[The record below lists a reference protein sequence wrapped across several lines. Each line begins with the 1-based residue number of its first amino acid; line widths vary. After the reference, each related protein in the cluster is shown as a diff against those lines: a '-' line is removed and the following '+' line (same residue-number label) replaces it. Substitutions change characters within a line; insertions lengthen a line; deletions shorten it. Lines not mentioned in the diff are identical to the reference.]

1 MRKLILSALL
11 VAATS
16 SLFAQKLED
25 IQNQI
30 GKKKYAD
37 AKGKV
42 DAALNDPKNQSNAD
56 FWFAKAQVYNNLA
69 KEKQDTVLQ
78 AEALAAIQKYF
89 ELESKKEE
97 SKRAVKSALEGH
109 QTAFDIY
116 SSYFKTGV
124 DAFQAQNW
132 QQAYNNFSKTLTAFD
147 VLSKNKI
154 TNVTLDTTA
163 VLYAGYSAQ
172 NARLTDQAAQHY
184 AKLADIK
191 IADTSY
197 MSIYEY
203 LVGYYQ
209 EKKDEA
215 NAQKYINLGKSL
227 FPNNPNWVAYE
238 LQGLDGDKA
247 KKIAKLEEMIQQ
259 NPTNADLLMEYAVD
273 LFNYTYG
280 KDKPADYEKRQND
293 LTTALKRTVEVNPSY
308 AYAYYI
314 LTQHLSNQIYDLQQN
329 RSAIKGTKPEDV
341 KKKQD
346 INKQIDALVE
356 DQFKYASAAY
366 DLYDKMGANIKSGEK
381 ASFKAVTNLLI
392 DYHTMKK
399 QMDKVKVYE
408 AKLDTIK

>member
-16 SLFAQKLED
+16 SLFAQKLDD
-25 IQNQI
+25 IQEKI
-30 GKKKYAD
+30 GKKKYGE
-37 AKGKV
+37 AKEKV
-42 DAALNDPKNQSNAD
+42 DAALADPKNQSTAD

-69 KEKQDTVLQ
+69 KEKQDTALQ

-89 ELESKKEE
+89 ELESGKEE

-116 SSYFKTGV
+116 SNYFKSGV
-124 DAFQAQNW
+124 SSFQAQNW
-132 QQAYNNFSKTLTAFD
+132 QQAYNNFTKTLDAFN
-147 VLSKNKI
+147 VISKNKL
-154 TNVTLDTTA
+154 TNVSFDTTA

-172 NARLTDQAAQHY
+172 NAKLTDEAAKYY
-184 AKLADIK
+184 AQLADIK

-197 MSIYEY
+197 MGIYEY

-209 EKKDEA
+209 EKKDQA
-215 NAQKYINLGKSL
+215 NVQKYIDLGKSL
-227 FPNNPNWVAYE
+227 FPNNPNWVVYE

-247 KKIAKLEEMIQQ
+247 KKIAKLEEMIKQ
-259 NPTNADLLMEYAVD
+259 NPQNADLLMEYAVD
-273 LFNYTYG
+273 LFNYTYA
-280 KDKPADYEKRQND
+280 KDKPADYEKRQAD
-293 LTTALKRTVEVNPSY
+293 LTNALKKAIEVNPSY

-314 LTQHLSNQIYDLQQN
+314 LTQHLSNQIYDLQQA

-341 KKKQD
+341 KKKQEM
-346 INKQIDALVE
+346 NKQIDALVE
-356 DQFKYASAAY
+356 EQFKYATAAY
-366 DLYDKMGANIKSGEK
+366 DIYDKMGANIKASEK
-381 ASFKAVTNLLI
+381 ASFRAVTNLLI
-392 DYHTMKK
+392 DYYTMKK